1 MNSMKIRFF
10 WVAVLYFMIV
20 IGLAHFFIPPNYD
33 WTQNTISDLASQ
45 GHTYKWIMQA
55 GFVGFGLLLAAG
67 STYYFWQ
74 NKKRYFL
81 WLVTGYGLSILVT
94 GFYCAAAI
102 DPSIEYSLQEASV
115 HSAFATI
122 AGVCMS
128 LGIMWQV
135 VTSSTRR
142 ELWARIIFLVLV
154 MGISA
159 LFGLAENHILEIGK
173 GIVQRA
179 LYLSGLAWLV
189 YEEQKILRGGIKNEW
204 K

>member
-1 MNSMKIRFF
+1 MKKNLFLI
-10 WVAVLYFMIV
+10 AVLYFIAVIV
-20 IGLAHFFIPPNYD
+20 LAHFFVPPIYD

-55 GFVGFGLLLAAG
+55 GFIGFGSFLAA
-67 STYYFWQ
+67 SSVYYFWQ

-81 WLVTGYGLSILVT
+81 WLVAGYGFSILIT
-94 GFYCAAAI
+94 GFFCAAAI
-102 DPSIEYSLQEASV
+102 DPSIEYSLQEAGV
-115 HSAFATI
+115 HSMFATI
-122 AGVCMS
+122 AGLCMS

-142 ELWARIIFLVLV
+142 EWWLRILFLILV
-154 MGISA
+154 IGISA

-179 LYLSGLAWLV
+179 LYLAGLAWLV
-189 YEEQKILRGGIKNEW
+189 YEEKQLTFSGE
-204 K
+204 

>member
-1 MNSMKIRFF
+1 MKVKPFLL
-10 WVAVLYFMIV
+10 AVFYFIAAIV
-20 IGLAHFFIPPNYD
+20 FAHFFIPPNYD

-45 GHTYKWIMQA
+45 GHIYKWIMQA
-55 GFVGFGLLLAAG
+55 GFVGFGFLLVAG
-67 STYYFWQ
+67 SAYYFWQ

-81 WLVTGYGLSILVT
+81 WLVAGYGLSILVT

-102 DPSIEYSLQEASV
+102 DPSIEYSLQEAGI
-115 HSAFATI
+115 HSMFATI

-128 LGIMWQV
+128 MGIVWQV

-142 ELWARIIFLVLV
+142 ERWMRILFLVLV

-179 LYLSGLAWLV
+179 LYLTGLVWLV
-189 YEEQKILRGGIKNEW
+189 YEEHQIFYRGTIK
-204 K
+204 

>member
-1 MNSMKIRFF
+1 MKAKPFLL
-10 WVAVLYFMIV
+10 AVLYFIAVIV
-20 IGLAHFFIPPNYD
+20 LAHFFIPPNYD

-45 GHTYKWIMQA
+45 GHIYKWIMQV
-55 GFVGFGLLLAAG
+55 GFVGFGLLLTAG
-67 STYYFWQ
+67 SAYYFWQ

-81 WLVTGYGLSILVT
+81 WLVAGYGLSVLVT

-102 DPSIEYSLQEASV
+102 DPSIEYSLQEAGI
-115 HSAFATI
+115 HSMFATI

-128 LGIMWQV
+128 LGIVWQV

-142 ELWARIIFLVLV
+142 ELWTRIIFLVLV

-159 LFGLAENHILEIGK
+159 LFGLAENYILEIGK

-189 YEEQKILRGGIKNEW
+189 YEERQILHRGTIK
-204 K
+204 